1 MASGHTEQYQL
12 NQWEANDLV
21 VRTDFN
27 ADNLKIEA
35 ALAQLEED
43 KASLSVVDVVA
54 RSLGQLR
61 TQVNELEDL
70 VESLRN
76 SP

>member
-1 MASGHTEQYQL
+1 MSSGQTQYYGL
-12 NQWEANDLV
+12 NQWETNAPV

-35 ALAQLEED
+35 ALAQMEED
-43 KASLSVVDVVA
+43 KASLSVVNVVA

-70 VESLRN
+70 VGSLQN
-76 SP
+76 SL